1 MSAVKNW
8 LRTVEIFTGYLRHM
22 KRVENST
29 DPGRTKDAFAEAL
42 ERANTPAR
50 PEALRM
56 EDQLRHELLRI
67 AQCKRPFSLGG
78 ARRTSSARLNSATTR
93 ISRRASKKATE
104 SLKTMGL
111 LVQSTAPEADH
122 ATSKSICQWVEV
134 AKWTSLSQE
143 AQEEATRLR
152 INRDNFL

>member
-1 MSAVKNW
+1 MSAVRNW

-67 AQCKRPFSLGG
+67 AQCKRPFSLGE
-78 ARRTSSARLNSATTR
+78 ARTDIKCKAKFRNYENL
-93 ISRRASKKATE
+93 SRSIKKATE

-122 ATSKSICQWVEV
+122 AKSTSICQWVEV